1 MNRLEEFL
9 DKNPKQDR
17 SNMRKVSKR
26 YQCQQC
32 NEYTS
37 ETYINDLTMIIYWY
51 CDQGHESKVELHV

>member
-1 MNRLEEFL
+1 MSRLEEFL

-32 NEYTS
+32 NEYTF
-37 ETYINDLTMIIYWY
+37 ETYIDDKTMVIYWY
-51 CDQGHESKVELHV
+51 CDQGHESKVALNV